1 MLWPAI
7 KSNIAIRDNQ
17 SLCFKVKSFRGWNMH
32 NLLSQGA
39 GCNGHFLYY
48 PRQLVDMG

>member
-7 KSNIAIRDNQ
+7 KSNIAIRDDQ
-17 SLCFKVKSFRGWNMH
+17 SLLFKIKVFRGWNMH

-39 GCNGHFLYY
+39 GCNGHLVYHAC
-48 PRQLVDMG
+48 QLVDMG